1 MSIVD
6 LDLRQLMRI
15 ARRWWWLALLTT
27 LLAGTS
33 AYYIVSRQQPLYS
46 ASATLLVSGG
56 GQSPGMTDYNS
67 VYANQALADTYSRL
81 VTSQQVIDATIA
93 DLGLNETPKDWS
105 ISAAAE
111 ADAPLLIISV
121 SDTVAE
127 RATLIANT
135 VAEKFSTYVANQR
148 TQLTSVSRDAL
159 ARQIENI
166 QAQLD
171 ATQAQQQALQS
182 SDTATTAATQS
193 QIASLQTTYNL
204 LQQSQSDLLLRLQDL
219 DIQEATA
226 RATVIVAD
234 PAQVPDGPYAPNVQ
248 QQVILASFV
257 GLMIG
262 IGAIFLLEYLDNTVK
277 GNVDFSEKYGL
288 PLLTSIDHIAKL
300 RPGHNQLFVDT
311 QPRSMPAEAIRLLR
325 TNLEFAAASHEISS
339 LAITS
344 AGPGEGKSTV
354 TANLAVAMAQAGFST
369 LLVDADLRRPSQHRI
384 WNVMNTQGLSTIL
397 TRAEHLA
404 RPEVTSLVMPNLT
417 LITSGPLPPN
427 PADLLSLN
435 RFTTF
440 LNAVK
445 EEFDIVLIDTPPV
458 LAVSDPLV
466 VASDVDAMLVVAY
479 AGRTR
484 IEALRH
490 ALGMLSQRSV
500 RVVGVV
506 LNQRTGR
513 HTDTYY
519 SYGGYYGADEHA
531 PTTGKSGRKPK
542 NADHVAT
549 GVPTS

>member
-1 MSIVD
+1 
-6 LDLRQLMRI
+6 MRI

-27 LLAGTS
+27 LLAGVS
-33 AYYIVSRQQPLYS
+33 SYYIVSRQQPKYS
-46 ASATLLVSGG
+46 ASATVLVNSGSQNLG
-56 GQSPGMTDYNS
+56 IVDSSSLYVS
-67 VYANQALADTYSRL
+67 QALAETYADL
-81 VTSQQVIDATIA
+81 VTSGDVVNATIDEL
-93 DLGLNETPKDWS
+93 DLANSPAGWS
-105 ISAAAE
+105 VSASAVT
-111 ADAPLLIISV
+111 DSPMIIISV
-121 SDTVAE
+121 SDTIPE
-127 RATLIANT
+127 RAALIANT
-135 VAEKFSTYVANQR
+135 VAAKFVNYVVQQR
-148 TQLTSVSRDAL
+148 IELSSVFRDAL
-159 ARQIENI
+159 TKQIADI
-166 QAQLD
+166 QTQLD
-171 ATQAQQQALQS
+171 ATRAQQQALQTG
-182 SDTATTAATQS
+182 DAATNAAAQA
-193 QIASLQTTYNL
+193 QIASLQNTYNL
-204 LQQSQSDLLLRLQDL
+204 LQQSQSDLLLRQQDL
-219 DIQEATA
+219 DLQDATA
-226 RATVIVAD
+226 KASVTVVS
-234 PAQVPDGPYAPNVQ
+234 PARVPSSPYAPNVK

-288 PLLTSIDHIAKL
+288 PLLTTIDHIAKL
-300 RPGHNQLFVDT
+300 KPGHDQLFVDT
-311 QPRSMPAEAIRLLR
+311 QPRSMPAEAVRLLR

-339 LAITS
+339 LAVTS

-384 WNVMNTQGLSTIL
+384 WNVMNDQGLSTIL
-397 TRAEHLA
+397 TRADHLA
-404 RPEVTSLVMPNLT
+404 RPDVTNAVMPNLT

-427 PADLLSLN
+427 PADLLSLD

-440 LNAVK
+440 LK
-445 EEFDIVLIDTPPV
+445 SIKQEFDIVLIDTPPV

-466 VASDVDAMLVVAY
+466 VAADVDAMVVVAY

-513 HTDTYY
+513 NTDNYY

-531 PTTGKSGRKPK
+531 PTSGKSGREAK
-542 NADHVAT
+542 NADQVAT
-549 GVPTS
+549 SLPTS